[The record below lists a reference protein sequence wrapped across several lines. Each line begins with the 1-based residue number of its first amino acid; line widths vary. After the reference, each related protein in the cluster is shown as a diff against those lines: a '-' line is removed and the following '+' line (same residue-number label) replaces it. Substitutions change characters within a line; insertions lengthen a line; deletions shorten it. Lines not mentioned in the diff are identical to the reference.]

1 MTCFL
6 EQIIIE
12 IKRWGLEEEPIV
24 YPVLTKEGQNIGYVQ
39 LVKTEEGWE
48 VGYHIA
54 KQYTGN
60 GYATEAVRT
69 FLPYITALKNI
80 DRVFDIC
87 LEENVASA
95 RVMEKC
101 GFETLFI
108 GEGLYQNETR
118 RIVKY
123 IWKR

>member
-60 GYATEAVRT
+60 GYATEAVS
-69 FLPYITALKNI
+69 
-80 DRVFDIC
+80 IC